1 MSTGKH
7 NNAIIN
13 QLKRQ
18 RRLQLQRQWLLRSL
32 MVMRQSAT
40 AGFVLPTVA
49 MVSLVI
55 VLLTTA
61 ILVRSFD
68 RSRSASNLRVSEAA
82 LNAATPA
89 LDRARAKIDALL
101 LDQTL
106 PQVTPTDAELEN
118 ALNRNSYTLGDETRL
133 TLAQN
138 TNRNQGN
145 TLTTAWKFPVDTDGN
160 GRFDSYTL
168 YGIYFRSSTAEESRN
183 PLQARTP
190 PMQGGLLGR
199 ECENVFNSSDRS
211 LGDSGW
217 YQAGGNLSKSF
228 FVYTAT
234 VPITNPP
241 NDNNYEAYRG
251 NRSFYA
257 LEFQQD
263 RSRTPLRNH
272 AALFQNDLEIT
283 PDSTFRLNG
292 RIATNGNLLVGS
304 HNNEITRF
312 YQVSSPYSCFYDEE
326 NGKITVGGN
335 VGLGNATDTNDRTA
349 VNIDLFNGFGNNPTT
364 AALDRNV
371 KSTTTQGGTQVSYND
386 AAYNHRI
393 ALMKQTA
400 LDYHPNFERR
410 NTINEILPTV
420 ESVNSVRQYPLE
432 VKAGFAAAIA
442 DSNNQRGSSLN
453 AWEVLSEQIE
463 TYLKNITRR
472 VPYAEVA
479 TSDRQSALEQY
490 DFDDDGIDTSVFTR
504 DTIEPP
510 LEWREPTQTNTQL
523 TLNQYNLPQTQPEK
537 QQQEGKES
545 YIGDRIAV
553 GNNLPTFWNK
563 TGNFFL
569 GFNEKQLF
577 ANGVNWNNPNTQ
589 PRYRTTQTL
598 PLPDSRIIERNGFWE
613 NAAAQQLST
622 TLTGAG
628 GLRIITGA
636 GIYNVTDTGTYD
648 RNVSFLPEPR
658 IESGVTQPPVFT
670 TRSVRSNNSN
680 IIVWSDL
687 LPMTG
692 NADDG
697 NKKGDLQMRA
707 TAVYH
712 YIDSRYTGTDYVE
725 RTPTACVSSYYD
737 PTSATT
743 ARNLADL
750 PDVSGVINGV
760 QPANGRSNN
769 GVVYPSPYNDT
780 GGREA
785 AINQYREQL
794 NIQARLIFPNG
805 RVVNQPLRD
814 ALVKIDDNQTRSL
827 ADNSA
832 IDTAICAIRILD
844 NSLSPV
850 GNPIIPHG
858 AIKEATFLDARE
870 IKAIDKDNSPRNYDL
885 ELEKRQP
892 LEVRVTDIDLGL
904 LAETEIGNERNPQE
918 YLLPN
923 SGIIYASRDDTLADL
938 SDTSSE
944 SKLLSPNDF
953 ILDST
958 RRPNGIRLIN
968 GSNLSRDE
976 NYREVEKGLTFVT
989 NLPAYILGDFN
1000 LHQQPITRTPTEEF
1014 LERLTSNWTN
1024 FYTRN
1029 TSFDRNFACRRG
1041 QPGCGNNGDQWRPAT
1056 IVSDAVTVLS
1066 NSFVDGFRN
1075 DGDYDLNNYIG
1086 NSVTTQRKKVGFVDN
1101 SFATSVNR
1109 QTDNRSRNS
1118 YLNNGVTPI
1127 QRRTTFPEYVMEI
1140 CRKVPV
1146 SECKPDDWVV
1156 GYENDRNLK
1165 AASLPERAKAAS
1177 LIAGTTARPALN
1189 SEDRRYPRRIAFQRN
1204 ELGTLKLSEFSNIS
1218 TPIPIGINSSD
1229 EVDFFPYNTYNTKRP
1244 KSVNNALW
1252 FRATSAPEQPDSTP
1266 SYQSDQPLAYTPN
1279 TQLISPSTPE
1289 IPGVPSLNQPEN
1301 DPASSY
1307 TICTTLGRYFNQYEF
1322 FSGEPLQILA
1332 GECGPDVQNQIQTVY
1347 ASLRSLNPDTDATD
1361 DIDKATQQGNFEP
1374 GRATILTANDNI
1386 PINVVDINVER
1397 IPTNNVAATTI
1408 RLVGQEDSIFIIRN
1422 DTGNLQ
1428 FGTGGEDHHG
1438 VNIELVGVSPN
1449 NIFWIVNGN
1458 LVFNQ
1463 VANDNRHSLAGTFLN
1478 NNAGTPVLKNVE
1490 INGRLLG
1497 FQNLPEKGE
1506 NFTEGSKITAIT
1518 SDEQPLLIPVLQVH
1532 SPNGSPGGRNLDRGS
1547 ADLQD
1552 AWLQTPENDT
1562 TVNAVFVSGNS
1573 PSRPGEEPA
1582 GLQNFVRLLENWRN
1596 RTLNIKGSFIQLHR
1610 SAYATAPFAPIL
1622 ASKST
1627 ANDGSLSV
1635 FDYNFTQYRTN
1646 NGQFVGTLPYFA
1658 APNRQWSFDVA
1669 LLSQSPDLFTQT
1681 FTQPR
1686 LNSANEFMREV
1697 NRDDPWIET
1706 LLCAAEASG
1715 NNYTYVVDES
1725 DRPSSCPA
1733 LNAYQDTQTN
1743 FTP

>member
-1 MSTGKH
+1 MSTDQH
-7 NNAIIN
+7 NNAILS
-13 QLKRQ
+13 QLKH
-18 RRLQLQRQWLLRSL
+18 RQWLLRHL
-32 MVMRQSAT
+32 IVMRKHSTAT
-40 AGFVLPTVA
+40 SGFVLPTVA

-68 RSRSASNLRVSEAA
+68 RSRTASNLRVSEAA

-101 LDQTL
+101 LDSTL

-133 TLAQN
+133 KLAQN
-138 TNRNQGN
+138 STNSNSNN

-168 YGIYFRSSTAEESRN
+168 YGIYFQSNTTQAARN
-183 PLQARTP
+183 SLQARTP
-190 PMQGGLLGR
+190 PMQGELLGR
-199 ECENVFNSSDRS
+199 ECENVFNLSDRS
-211 LGDSGW
+211 LGNSGW

-228 FVYTAT
+228 FVYTVN
-234 VPITNPP
+234 VPIANPP

-263 RSRTPLRNH
+263 RTRTPLRNH

-283 PDSTFRLNG
+283 PDASFRLNG

-304 HNNEITRF
+304 HDNATTQL
-312 YQVSSPYSCFYDEE
+312 YQVSSQHSCFYDEE

-335 VGLGNATDTNDRTA
+335 VGLGNAADTSDRTA

-364 AALDRNV
+364 ASLDRNI
-371 KSTTTQGGTQVSYND
+371 KSTPTVGGAQVSYND
-386 AAYNHRI
+386 AAYHHRL

-400 LDYHPNFERR
+400 LSYHPNFERR
-410 NTINEILPTV
+410 NTINEIPPTV
-420 ESVNSVRQYPLE
+420 ESVAGVREYPPE
-432 VKAGFAAAIA
+432 VKAGFNAAIA
-442 DSNNQRGSSLN
+442 DNDIQRGSSLN
-453 AWEVLSEQIE
+453 AWDILGEQIE
-463 TYLKNITRR
+463 TYLKNLTRR

-479 TSDRQSALEQY
+479 TSDRRAALEQY
-490 DFDDDGIDTSVFTR
+490 DFDDNGIDLNIFIR

-510 LEWREPTQTNTQL
+510 QAWREPTPTNTRL
-523 TLNQYNLPQTQPEK
+523 TLNQHNLPQTQPEK
-537 QQQEGKES
+537 QQQAGRES
-545 YIGDRIAV
+545 FVGDRIAV
-553 GNNLPTFWNK
+553 GNNLPTLWQK

-577 ANGVNWNNPNTQ
+577 GNGVNWNNPNTQ

-598 PLPDSRIIERNGFWE
+598 PLPDRRILERNGYWE
-613 NAAAQQLST
+613 NAAAQQLAT

-636 GIYNVTDTGTYD
+636 GIYD
-648 RNVSFLPEPR
+648 RTASFLPEPQL
-658 IESGVTQPPVFT
+658 EAGVTQPPTFR
-670 TRSVRSNNSN
+670 TRSFSSDRNLV
-680 IIVWSDL
+680 VWSDL

-692 NADDG
+692 DTE
-697 NKKGDLQMRA
+697 NKSDLQMRA

-712 YIDSRYTGTDYVE
+712 YSDSGYTGTDYIE
-725 RTPTACVSSYYD
+725 RTPTACISSYYD

-750 PDVSGVINGV
+750 PDVSGTINGA

-785 AINQYREQL
+785 AVNQYRDQL
-794 NIQARLIFPNG
+794 NTQASLIFPNG

-814 ALVKIDDNQTRSL
+814 ALRKIDDNQTRSL

-832 IDTAICAIRILD
+832 IDTAICAIRIVD

-870 IKAIDKDNSPRNYDL
+870 IKAIDREDSLSNYDL

-892 LEVRVTDIDLGL
+892 LEIRVTDIDLGL
-904 LAETEIGNERNPQE
+904 LAETEIGNEKNPQE

-923 SGIIYASRDDTLADL
+923 SGIIYASREDALVDR
-938 SDTSSE
+938 SDASNE
-944 SKLLSPNDF
+944 AALLSPNDF
-953 ILDST
+953 ILDPT

-976 NYREVEKGLTFVT
+976 NYREVEKGLTLVT

-1014 LERLTSNWTN
+1014 LERLTPNWTN

-1029 TSFDRNFACRRG
+1029 PNFDRNFGCRRG
-1041 QPGCGNNGDQWRPAT
+1041 QPGCGNTGDQWRPAT

-1066 NSFVDGFRN
+1066 NSFTDGFRN

-1086 NSVTTQRKKVGFVDN
+1086 NSVATQRKKNGFVDN

-1109 QTDNRSRNS
+1109 QPDNRSRNS
-1118 YLNNGVTPI
+1118 YLNNGVTPV
-1127 QRRTTFPEYVMEI
+1127 QRHTNFPEYVMEI
-1140 CRKVPV
+1140 CRKIPV
-1146 SECKPDDWVV
+1146 SECKPIDWVV
-1156 GYENDRNLK
+1156 GYEGNQDVK
-1165 AASLPERAKAAS
+1165 APSLPENARADR
-1177 LIAGTTARPALN
+1177 LMAGTTARPALN
-1189 SEDRRYPRRIAFQRN
+1189 PEDRRYARRIAFQRN
-1204 ELGTLKLSEFSNIS
+1204 ELGTLELSEFENVT
-1218 TPIPIGINSSD
+1218 TPIPIGINWAD
-1229 EVDFFPYNTYNTKRP
+1229 QVDFFPYNTYNSKRP
-1244 KSVNNALW
+1244 KSANNALW
-1252 FRATSAPEQPDSTP
+1252 FRTTNNPQQPDSAP
-1266 SYQSDQPLAYTPN
+1266 SYRSEQPLAYTPN
-1279 TQLISPSTPE
+1279 TQLVSPSTPD
-1289 IPGVPSLNQPEN
+1289 ISGVPSLNQPEN

-1307 TICTTLGRYFNQYEF
+1307 TICTTLGRYFKQYEF
-1322 FSGEPLQILA
+1322 VSGEALSTRA
-1332 GECGPDVQNQIQTVY
+1332 GECGPDVQNQIQTAY
-1347 ASLRSLNPDTDATD
+1347 TSLRNLNPDTDASD
-1361 DIDKATQQGNFEP
+1361 DIVRAAQQGNFEA
-1374 GRATILTANDNI
+1374 GTETIITANDSR

-1397 IPTNNVAATTI
+1397 IPTNNVAATTV
-1408 RLVGQEDSIFIIRN
+1408 RLVGQEDSIFIMRN
-1422 DTGNLQ
+1422 TTGNLQ
-1428 FGTGGEDHHG
+1428 FGSGGEDHQG
-1438 VNIELVGVSPN
+1438 VNVELIGVSPN
-1449 NIFWIVNGN
+1449 NVFWVINGN
-1458 LVFNQ
+1458 LVTNQ
-1463 VANDNRHSLAGTFLN
+1463 VGEGQQHLLAGTFLN
-1478 NNAGTPVLKNVE
+1478 NSVATPVLKNVE

-1532 SPNGSPGGRNLDRGS
+1532 SPNGSPGGSNLDRGS
-1547 ADLQD
+1547 AEMQD
-1552 AWLQTPENDT
+1552 AWLQTPDDT

-1582 GLQNFVRLLENWRN
+1582 GLPNFVRLLENWRN
-1596 RTLNIKGSFIQLHR
+1596 RTLNIKGSFVQLHR

-1622 ASKST
+1622 ANKST

-1635 FDYNFTQYRTN
+1635 FDYRFTQYRTN
-1646 NGQFVGTLPYFA
+1646 NGQFVGTLPYFST
-1658 APNRQWSFDVA
+1658 PNRQWSFDVA
-1669 LLSQSPDLFTQT
+1669 LLSQSPDLFTQM

-1686 LNSANEFMREV
+1686 LSSANEFIREV

-1706 LLCAAEASG
+1706 LLCAASGSG
-1715 NNYTYVVDES
+1715 NNYTYAVDES

-1733 LNAYQDTQTN
+1733 LTAYQDIQTN
-1743 FTP
+1743 LTP

>member
-7 NNAIIN
+7 NNAILS
-13 QLKRQ
+13 QLKQ
-18 RRLQLQRQWLLRSL
+18 GQRLQPQRQWLLRSL
-32 MVMRQSAT
+32 IVMRQRTST
-40 AGFVLPTVA
+40 SGFVLPTVA

-68 RSRSASNLRVSEAA
+68 RSRTASNLRVSEAA

-133 TLAQN
+133 KLAQN
-138 TNRNQGN
+138 ITNRNQDN
-145 TLTTAWKFPVDTDGN
+145 NLTTAWKFPVDTDGN

-168 YGIYFRSSTAEESRN
+168 YGIYFRSSTAEEARN

-190 PMQGGLLGR
+190 PMQGELLGR
-199 ECENVFNSSDRS
+199 ECENLFNNSDRS

-217 YQAGGNLSKSF
+217 YQSGEKLSKSF
-228 FVYTAT
+228 FIYTAT

-241 NDNNYEAYRG
+241 NNNSYEAYRG

-263 RSRTPLRNH
+263 RNRVPLRNH
-272 AALFQNDLEIT
+272 AALFQNDLAIT
-283 PDSTFRLNG
+283 PDSSFRLNG

-304 HNNEITRF
+304 HNNETTRF
-312 YQVSSPYSCFYDEE
+312 YQVSSQYSCFYNEE

-335 VGLGNATDTNDRTA
+335 VGLGNAADTGDRTA
-349 VNIDLFNGFGNNPTT
+349 INIDLFNGFANNPITT
-364 AALDRNV
+364 ALDRNI
-371 KSTTTQGGTQVSYND
+371 KSTTTIGGEQVSYND

-410 NTINEILPTV
+410 NTINEIPPTV
-420 ESVNSVRQYPLE
+420 ESVAAVRQYPPE
-432 VKAGFAAAIA
+432 VKAGFEAAIA

-453 AWEVLSEQIE
+453 AWDILGDQIE
-463 TYLKNITRR
+463 TYLRNLTRR

-479 TSDRQSALEQY
+479 TSDRRSALEQY
-490 DFDDDGIDTSVFTR
+490 DFDDDGIDPNVFTR
-504 DTIEPP
+504 DTIEPL

-545 YIGDRIAV
+545 FVGDRIAV
-553 GNNLPTFWNK
+553 GNNLPTFWKK

-598 PLPDSRIIERNGFWE
+598 PLPDKRILQRNGFWE

-636 GIYNVTDTGTYD
+636 GIYD
-648 RNVSFLPEPR
+648 RAASFLPEPKL
-658 IESGVTQPPVFT
+658 EEGVTQPPAFR
-670 TRSVRSNNSN
+670 TRSFSGDRN
-680 IIVWSDL
+680 IVVWSDT

-692 NADDG
+692 DAEASD
-697 NKKGDLQMRA
+697 KKGDLQMRA

-712 YIDSRYTGTDYVE
+712 YIDSRYTGTDYIE
-725 RTPTACVSSYYD
+725 RTPTACISSYYD

-750 PDVSGVINGV
+750 PDVSGVISGA

-769 GVVYPSPYNDT
+769 GVVYPSPYNDI
-780 GGREA
+780 GAREA
-785 AINQYREQL
+785 AINQFREQL
-794 NIQARLIFPNG
+794 NFQARLIFPNG

-814 ALVKIDDNQTRSL
+814 ALVKIDDNRTRSL

-870 IKAIDKDNSPRNYDL
+870 IKAIDKDKSLRNYDL

-923 SGIIYASRDDTLADL
+923 SGIIYASRDDALADL

-944 SKLLSPNDF
+944 ATLLSSNDF
-953 ILDST
+953 ILDPT

-968 GSNLSRDE
+968 GSNLARDE

-1029 TSFDRNFACRRG
+1029 TNFDSNFACRKE

-1086 NSVTTQRKKVGFVDN
+1086 NSVTTQRKKNGFVDN

-1127 QRRTTFPEYVMEI
+1127 QRRTNFPEYVMEI
-1140 CRKVPV
+1140 CRKIPV
-1146 SECKPDDWVV
+1146 SECKPNDWVV
-1156 GYENDRNLK
+1156 GYEGNKDLK
-1165 AASLPERAKAAS
+1165 AASLPEKAKAAR
-1177 LIAGTTARPALN
+1177 LMAGTTARPALN
-1189 SEDRRYPRRIAFQRN
+1189 PEDRRYPRRIAFQRN
-1204 ELGTLKLSEFSNIS
+1204 ELGTLELSEFENVS
-1218 TPIPIGINSSD
+1218 TPIPIGINSAD
-1229 EVDFFPYNTYNTKRP
+1229 EVAFFPYNTYNSERP

-1252 FRATSAPEQPDSTP
+1252 FRTTSDPEQPDSAP

-1279 TQLISPSTPE
+1279 TQLISPSTPD
-1289 IPGVPSLNQPEN
+1289 IGAISLNLPEN
-1301 DPASSY
+1301 NPVSGY
-1307 TICTTLGRYFNQYEF
+1307 TICTMSGRYFKQYEF
-1322 FSGEPLQILA
+1322 ISGEALQVLPS
-1332 GECGPDVQNQIQTVY
+1332 ECGTDARNQIQSVY
-1347 ASLRSLNPDTDATD
+1347 EGLRNLNPDTDTTD
-1361 DIDKATQQGNFEP
+1361 DVVKVTPQGNYQP
-1374 GRATILTANDNI
+1374 GQETIITANDSKSINI
-1386 PINVVDINVER
+1386 VDIGVER
-1397 IPTNNVAATTI
+1397 IPTNNTNATTI
-1408 RLVGQEDSIFIIRN
+1408 RLVGREDSIFIIRN
-1422 DTGNLQ
+1422 TTGQLQ

-1449 NIFWIVNGN
+1449 NVFWVINGN
-1458 LVFNQ
+1458 LVTNQ
-1463 VANDNRHSLAGTFLN
+1463 VADDKRHSLAGTFLN

-1497 FQNLPEKGE
+1497 FQDDLPQKGE

-1532 SPNGSPGGRNLDRGS
+1532 SPNGSPGGSNLDRGS
-1547 ADLQD
+1547 AELQD

-1596 RTLNIKGSFIQLHR
+1596 RTLNIKGSFIQLHH

-1635 FDYNFTQYRTN
+1635 FDYSFTQYRTN
-1646 NGQFVGTLPYFA
+1646 NGQFIGTLPYFA
-1658 APNRQWSFDVA
+1658 TPNRQWRFDVA
-1669 LLSQSPDLFTQT
+1669 LLSQSPDLFAQK
-1681 FTQPR
+1681 FTQPQGT
-1686 LNSANEFMREV
+1686 SANEFIREV

-1706 LLCAAEASG
+1706 LLCAAQGSG
-1715 NNYTYVVDES
+1715 NNYTYAVDES
-1725 DRPSSCPA
+1725 DRPSNCPS
-1733 LNAYQDTQTN
+1733 LNAYRDTQTN
-1743 FTP
+1743 LMP

>member
-1 MSTGKH
+1 MSTGKYG
-7 NNAIIN
+7 NAILS
-13 QLKRQ
+13 QLKHGQ
-18 RRLQLQRQWLLRSL
+18 PQRQWLLRSL
-32 MVMRQSAT
+32 IVMRQNSST
-40 AGFVLPTVA
+40 SGFVLPTVA

-68 RSRSASNLRVSEAA
+68 RSRTASNLRVSEAA

-133 TLAQN
+133 KLAQDN
-138 TNRNQGN
+138 SSRNNNPNN
-145 TLTTAWKFPVDTDGN
+145 TLTTAWKFPVDTDSN
-160 GRFDSYTL
+160 GKFDSYTL
-168 YGIYFRSSTAEESRN
+168 YGIYFRSNTTEAARN

-190 PMQGGLLGR
+190 PMQSEALGR
-199 ECENVFNSSDRS
+199 ECENVFSNSDRA

-217 YQAGGNLSKSF
+217 YQSGGKLSKSF

-234 VPITNPP
+234 VPIANPP

-304 HNNEITRF
+304 QNNATTQF
-312 YQVSSPYSCFYDEE
+312 YQVSSPYSCFYNEE

-335 VGLGNATDTNDRTA
+335 VGLGNAADTGDRTA
-349 VNIDLFNGFGNNPTT
+349 VNIDLFNGFGNNPIK
-364 AALDRNV
+364 AALDRNI
-371 KSTTTQGGTQVSYND
+371 KSTTTTGGAQVSYND
-386 AAYNHRI
+386 AAYNHRL

-400 LDYHPNFERR
+400 LSYHPNFERR
-410 NTINEILPTV
+410 NTIDEIPPTV
-420 ESVNSVRQYPLE
+420 ESVAAVRQYPPE
-432 VKAGFAAAIA
+432 VKAGFAAATA
-442 DSNNQRGSSLN
+442 DTNNQRGSSLN
-453 AWEVLSEQIE
+453 AWDILGEQIE
-463 TYLKNITRR
+463 TYLRNLTRR

-479 TSDRQSALEQY
+479 TSDRRAALERY
-490 DFDDDGIDTSVFTR
+490 DFDGNSIDTSVFTP

-510 LEWREPTQTNTQL
+510 LAWREPTPVNTQL

-545 YIGDRIAV
+545 FVGDRIAV
-553 GNNLPTFWNK
+553 GNNLPMFWK
-563 TGNFFL
+563 KAGNFFL

-577 ANGVNWNNPNTQ
+577 DNGVNWNNPNTQ

-598 PLPDSRIIERNGFWE
+598 PLPDRRIIERNGFWE
-613 NAAAQQLST
+613 NTAAQQLST

-636 GIYNVTDTGTYD
+636 GIYD
-648 RNVSFLPEPR
+648 RAASFLPEPKL
-658 IESGVTQPPVFT
+658 EEGVSEPPLFR
-670 TRSVRSNNSN
+670 TRSFNANRN
-680 IIVWSDL
+680 IVVWSDA

-692 NADDG
+692 NAEES
-697 NKKGDLQMRA
+697 KKGDLQMRA

-712 YIDSRYTGTDYVE
+712 YIDSSYTGTDYIE
-725 RTPTACVSSYYD
+725 RTPTACISSYYD
-737 PTSATT
+737 PTTAIT
-743 ARNLADL
+743 ARNQEDL
-750 PDVSGVINGV
+750 PDVSGVIDGT

-769 GVVYPSPYNDT
+769 GVVYPSPYNDI

-785 AINQYREQL
+785 AVNQFREQL
-794 NIQARLIFPNG
+794 NFQASLIFPNG

-814 ALVKIDDNQTRSL
+814 ALAKIDDNRTRSL

-844 NSLSPV
+844 DSLSPV
-850 GNPIIPHG
+850 SNPIVPHG

-870 IKAIDKDNSPRNYDL
+870 IKAIDKDKSPSNYDL

-892 LEVRVTDIDLGL
+892 LEIRVTDIDLSL

-923 SGIIYASRDDTLADL
+923 SGIIYASRDDALADR
-938 SDTSSE
+938 SDQSTE
-944 SKLLSPNDF
+944 TKLLSPNDF

-968 GSNLSRDE
+968 GSDLSRDE
-976 NYREVEKGLTFVT
+976 NYREAEKGLTFVT
-989 NLPAYILGDFN
+989 NLPLYIRGDFN
-1000 LHQQPITRTPTEEF
+1000 LHQQPLTRTPTEEF

-1029 TSFDRNFACRRG
+1029 TNFDRNFACRKG

-1056 IVSDAVTVLS
+1056 VVSDAVTVLS
-1066 NSFVDGFRN
+1066 NSFIDGFRSG
-1075 DGDYDLNNYIG
+1075 GDYDLNNHIG
-1086 NSVTTQRKKVGFVDN
+1086 NSVTTQRKRNGFVDN

-1109 QTDNRSRNS
+1109 QTDTRRNS
-1118 YLNNGVTPI
+1118 YLNNGVTPV
-1127 QRRTTFPEYVMEI
+1127 QRRTNFPEYVMEI
-1140 CRKVPV
+1140 CRKIPV
-1146 SECKPDDWVV
+1146 SECKPNDWVV
-1156 GYENDRNLK
+1156 GYEGNKDVK
-1165 AASLPERAKAAS
+1165 AASLPENAKADR
-1177 LIAGTTARPALN
+1177 LMAGTTARPAL
-1189 SEDRRYPRRIAFQRN
+1189 SPEDRRYARRIAFQRN
-1204 ELGTLKLSEFSNIS
+1204 ELGTLELSDFQNTS
-1218 TPIPIGINSSD
+1218 TPIPLGINSAD
-1229 EVDFFPYNTYNTKRP
+1229 EVDFFPYNTYNSKRP
-1244 KSVNNALW
+1244 KSADNALW
-1252 FRATSAPEQPDSTP
+1252 FRTTSDPAQPDSAP
-1266 SYQSDQPLAYTPN
+1266 SYRSEQPLAYTPN
-1279 TQLISPSTPE
+1279 TQLISPSTPD
-1289 IPGVPSLNQPEN
+1289 IGTISLNLPEN
-1301 DPASSY
+1301 KPLSSY
-1307 TICTTLGRYFNQYEF
+1307 TICTASGKYSKQYEF
-1322 FSGEPLQILA
+1322 ESGEQLQTLPS
-1332 GECGPDVQNQIQTVY
+1332 ECGIDVRNQIQTVY
-1347 ASLRSLNPDTDATD
+1347 EDLRNLNPDTDTTD
-1361 DIDKATQQGNFEP
+1361 DIVPAAQQGDFEEA
-1374 GRATILTANDNI
+1374 RETVITANDSN
-1386 PINVVDINVER
+1386 PINIVDIRVER
-1397 IPTNNVAATTI
+1397 IPTNNTNPTI
-1408 RLVGQEDSIFIIRN
+1408 IRFVGNENSIFVIRN
-1422 DTGNLQ
+1422 TTGQLQ
-1428 FGTGGEDHHG
+1428 FGTGGKDHHG

-1449 NIFWIVNGN
+1449 NIFWVINGN
-1458 LVFNQ
+1458 LTTNQ
-1463 VANDNRHSLAGTFLN
+1463 VADDKRHSLAGTFLN
-1478 NNAGTPVLKNVE
+1478 NGVGIPVLKNVE

-1497 FQNLPEKGE
+1497 FQDLPQKGE

-1518 SDEQPLLIPVLQVH
+1518 SDEQPLLIPVLQIH
-1532 SPNGSPGGRNLDRGS
+1532 SPNGSPGGNNLDRGS

-1596 RTLNIKGSFIQLHR
+1596 RTLNIKGSFIQLDR
-1610 SAYATAPFAPIL
+1610 STYATAPFAPIL
-1622 ASKST
+1622 GSKSS

-1635 FDYNFTQYRTN
+1635 FDYGFTQYRTN

-1658 APNRQWSFDVA
+1658 TPNRQWSFDVA
-1669 LLSQSPDLFTQT
+1669 LLSQSPDLFAQK
-1681 FTQPR
+1681 FTQP
-1686 LNSANEFMREV
+1686 LGNATNEFVREV

-1706 LLCAAEASG
+1706 LLCAAEGSG
-1715 NNYTYVVDES
+1715 NNYTYAVDES
-1725 DRPSSCPA
+1725 DRPQSCPA

-1743 FTP
+1743 VTP